1 MNNENEFNELKGN
14 NAQQLT
20 PKPYYTS
27 NNIGSS
33 ANKVDTQKEASS
45 INTETESEE
54 KASKS
59 KKTSEQSTSIAKLV
73 TKFVAIMS
81 AAVVGT
87 TTLSGIF
94 APTTTLVAQF
104 EDVYATQNEISY
116 YVYIEDT
123 ALKDKQGRDEEWE
136 SLEDKNVYLYLENDF
151 TKRSEKLFD
160 YYVEGTF
167 EGLQENMEY
176 TISVKVGDYVIGSKT
191 IRTASD
197 RQSTNSDD
205 GQYKP
210 TDPDH
215 YDPDDEP
222 TTSDDPTN
230 DDPITEPTN
239 EDPTNDDPTND
250 DLGSDDPTGG
260 NTNGQTT
267 GGDSPT
273 GSNG

>member
-20 PKPYYTS
+20 PRPYYTS

-33 ANKVDTQKEASS
+33 ANKVDTQKEAKS
-45 INTETESEE
+45 INVEIASEE
-54 KASKS
+54 TVSKS
-59 KKTSEQSTSIAKLV
+59 KKTSEQSTNIAKLV

-81 AAVVGT
+81 TAVIGT
-87 TTLSGIF
+87 TTLSGVL
-94 APTTTLVAQF
+94 APPTTLVAQF

-123 ALKDKQGRDEEWE
+123 ALKDKQGRDEDWD
-136 SLEDKNVYLYLENDF
+136 SLEDKNIYLYLENDF
-151 TKRSEKLFD
+151 TKRSEKLID

-176 TISVKVGDYVIGSKT
+176 TISFKVGDYVIGSKT
-191 IRTASD
+191 IRTTAG
-197 RQSTNSDD
+197 R
-205 GQYKP
+205 KP
-210 TDPDH
+210 TNND
-215 YDPDDEP
+215 P
-222 TTSDDPTN
+222 TTSDDPITESTN
-230 DDPITEPTN
+230 DDPTNIDPTN
-239 EDPTNDDPTND
+239 EDPT
-250 DLGSDDPTGG
+250 GS